1 MITRFKIILIVL
13 SLTTPTILMG
23 HKVTL
28 EDKSLEEIVNNRM
41 ALMQKVKSTSSQI
54 FRLLKTND
62 YEAILELNETLLHA
76 ATEFIDH
83 YPEGSQHKGA
93 SEAIWLI
100 KDDPD
105 NPDKVD
111 TFLDLNNKFVSDIE
125 MIALS
130 ADLEDNEMLNDAFK
144 EMAANCGSC
153 HKKFRN

>member
-1 MITRFKIILIVL
+1 MVTRFKIILIVL
-13 SLTTPTILMG
+13 SLITPTILMG

-62 YEAILELNETLLHA
+62 YEAILELNETLSHA
-76 ATEFIDH
+76 ASDFKDH

-93 SEAIWLI
+93 SEAIWLT

-111 TFLDLNNKFVSDIE
+111 TFLEFNNKFVSDIE
-125 MIALS
+125 MISLS
-130 ADLEDNEMLNDAFK
+130 AELEDNEMLNDTFK
-144 EMAANCGSC
+144 QMAANCGAC

>member
-1 MITRFKIILIVL
+1 MAMHSKIILIL
-13 SLTTPTILMG
+13 LFLISPTILMA
-23 HKVTL
+23 HKVSL

-76 ATEFIDH
+76 ATEFKDH

-93 SEAIWLI
+93 SEEIWN
-100 KDDPD
+100 DRETFDEF
-105 NPDKVD
+105 NDK
-111 TFLDLNNKFVSDIE
+111 FISDIE
-125 MIALS
+125 MISLS
-130 ADLEDNEMLNDAFK
+130 VELEDNEMLNDTFK
-144 EMAANCGSC
+144 VMSANCGSC